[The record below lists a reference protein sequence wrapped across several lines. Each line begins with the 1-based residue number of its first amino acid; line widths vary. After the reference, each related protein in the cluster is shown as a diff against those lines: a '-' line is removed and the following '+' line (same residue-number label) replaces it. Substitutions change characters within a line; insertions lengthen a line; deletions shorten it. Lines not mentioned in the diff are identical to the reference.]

1 MTILAILPLSS
12 CVKSLGVLEVRRS
25 GRLGDPESDEN
36 CGDRK
41 LRNVIHIG
49 QCVAPGHCLLQSS
62 Y

>member
-36 CGDRK
+36 CSDRK
-41 LRNVIHIG
+41 LRNVIHIR
-49 QCVAPGHCLLQSS
+49 QCVVPGH
-62 Y
+62 